1 MLIVTANWALTDGS
15 LAPSGSGSVP
25 ILLNGIQRAVVRGGR
40 GTDGRY
46 RPVSATTLVLAG
58 DTCDWLTSSV
68 WAGRERPW
76 RGGTRARRARLRVA
90 SETLRVARPL
100 AVRLRRWLRRGV
112 PVPAADRR
120 GRPCVGPPQAVPLRI
135 VLLAGDRDPWWSE
148 LSLEGPDG
156 FQVGEA
162 WSDGQREV
170 RHGHELDPLAHPA
183 GAWPRGVSRR
193 PTLRESLAVDL
204 IVPFASRCRTAGA
217 AWPFVRS
224 LIPRLTA
231 AGPEVIPGIIH
242 RFVERLGIDQG
253 LSVAR
258 AIEAAWRSSVAAWH
272 AAARREQPVCETE
285 FDPIDDVASWLT
297 ERRPADGQAS
307 LWRALEPLGRRQSC
321 SGMLWGH
328 GLALGGQPIA
338 IECRLDDGR
347 RWREPLGVESAP
359 PAVVTIGRQSCR
371 PGVVDAA

>member
-15 LAPSGSGSVP
+15 LAPSGSGSAA
-25 ILLNGIQRAVVRGGR
+25 ILLNGIQRAVIRGGR

-46 RPVSATTLVLAG
+46 RPVSEATLVLAG
-58 DTCDWLTSSV
+58 DTCDWLISSV

-76 RGGTRARRARLRVA
+76 RGGVRARRARLRVA
-90 SETLRVARPL
+90 SETLRAARPL
-100 AVRLRRWLRRGV
+100 AARLRRWLRRGV

-120 GRPCVGPPQAVPLRI
+120 GRPCVGPPRAVHLRI

-148 LSLEGPDG
+148 LSVAGPAG

-162 WSDGQREV
+162 WMDGQHEV
-170 RHGHELDPLAHPA
+170 RHGHELDPLAHHA
-183 GAWPRGVSRR
+183 GAWRSGGSRR

-204 IVPFASRCRTAGA
+204 IVPFAAECRAVVA

-224 LIPRLTA
+224 LVPRLTA
-231 AGPEVIPGIIH
+231 AGLEVVPGIIH
-242 RFVERLGIDQG
+242 RFVERLALDQG
-253 LSVAR
+253 LPVAR
-258 AIEAAWRSSVAAWH
+258 AIEEAWRSRVAAWH

-285 FDPIDDVASWLT
+285 FDPIDDVAGWLT
-297 ERRPADGQAS
+297 ERRPADGPS
-307 LWRALEPLGRRQSC
+307 PLWRVLEPLDGRQPR
-321 SGMLWGH
+321 SGIRWGH
-328 GLALGGQPIA
+328 GLALGGRPIA

-347 RWREPLGVESAP
+347 RWREPLGVEPAP
-359 PAVVTIGRQSCR
+359 PAIVTVGRQGCQ